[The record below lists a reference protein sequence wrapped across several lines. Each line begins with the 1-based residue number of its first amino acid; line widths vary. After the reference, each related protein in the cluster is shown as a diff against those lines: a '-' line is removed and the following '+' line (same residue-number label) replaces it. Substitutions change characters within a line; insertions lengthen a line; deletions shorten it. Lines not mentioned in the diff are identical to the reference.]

1 MGKYDS
7 NADVSIISSEKGFEG
22 LESVVRGRQDRAYL
36 FSLCKANTCVRSIA
50 KKIADADLG
59 YGCIVVL
66 EKVVV
71 TNKSRMLYFICLET
85 VVFLVNIRFM

>member
-22 LESVVRGRQDRAYL
+22 LEPVVRGRQDRAYL

-50 KKIADADLG
+50 KKIADADLV
-59 YGCIVVL
+59 YGCIVLL

>member
-36 FSLCKANTCVRSIA
+36 FSLCKANTCVRSIG